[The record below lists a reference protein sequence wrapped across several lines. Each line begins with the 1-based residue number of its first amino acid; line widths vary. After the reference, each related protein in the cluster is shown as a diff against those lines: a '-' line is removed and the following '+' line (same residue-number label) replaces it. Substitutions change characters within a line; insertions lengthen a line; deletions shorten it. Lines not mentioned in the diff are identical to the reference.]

1 VNAPVR
7 FAYANARMRAMKNEL
22 WEPGYLARLRVAP
35 ALCVPPPTDALLE
48 IYPPLVRWYVTLMD
62 ACAPARSVLM
72 ALFRRHEIENLK
84 LLWRCAQRG
93 RELPAHCWR
102 PLAPLASLEPVRAHS
117 VAGLVEQLENTPYA
131 HLAAETWRSHGAD
144 LAAAE
149 LALDRWVL
157 SELHRG
163 ASALPDRE
171 AGARDL
177 LFTLLRERDLDI
189 LRRGS
194 DTYRL
199 EPAFVVGLTT
209 VLRKEHGFDELRAL
223 AVWQPSS
230 GPLTAALPAA
240 LARQYGD
247 VRDWDDLT
255 TAVARSRAAACRRA
269 LMAWPFQVA
278 PSIAA
283 LILREDQMRAWARLA
298 TGMLNAEC

>member
-1 VNAPVR
+1 MNAPVR

-22 WEPGYLARLRVAP
+22 WEPGYLARLGAAP

-48 IYPPLVRWYVTLMD
+48 IYPPLVRWYATLLD
-62 ACAPARSVLM
+62 ACATARSVLM

-102 PLAPLASLEPVRAHS
+102 PLAPLACLEPVRAHS
-117 VAGLVEQLENTPYA
+117 VGGLVEQLENTPYA

-157 SELHRG
+157 SELYG
-163 ASALPDRE
+163 AASALPDRE
-171 AGARDL
+171 AAARDL

-194 DTYRL
+194 DAYRL

-209 VLRKEHGFDELRAL
+209 VLRKEHGFEGLRAL

-230 GPLTAALPAA
+230 GPLAAALPAP
-240 LARQYGD
+240 LTRQSGD
-247 VRDWDDLT
+247 VRDWDDLMS
-255 TAVARSRAAACRRA
+255 AVARSRAAACRRA
-269 LMAWPFQVA
+269 LMAWPFQIA

-298 TGMLNAEC
+298 S